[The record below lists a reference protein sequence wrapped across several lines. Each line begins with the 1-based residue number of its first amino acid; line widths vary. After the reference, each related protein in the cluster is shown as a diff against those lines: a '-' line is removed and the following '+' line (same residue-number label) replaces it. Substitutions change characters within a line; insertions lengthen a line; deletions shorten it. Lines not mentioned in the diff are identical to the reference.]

1 MKLLAAVLLQSSA
14 FLLGSWISADSHA
27 QEAPAAASIVLQTP
41 AKAPLHVTKLVIT
54 DVEIGKGDEVQNNMT
69 VEVHYTGWLYN
80 PKAPNLRGAQ
90 FDSSRV
96 SGTPLSFQVGAR
108 QVIRGWDQGLI
119 GMRVGGKRILQ
130 IPSYLGYGVNGS
142 DNIPP
147 NTHLVFE
154 VELVSIKK

>member
-14 FLLGSWISADSHA
+14 FLLTVLSVESHA
-27 QEAPAAASIVLQTP
+27 QEAASAPSIVLQAP
-41 AKAPLHVTKLVIT
+41 AKAPLHVTKLVVT
-54 DVEIGKGDEVQNNMT
+54 DVEIGKGDEVQNHMT

-80 PKAPNLRGAQ
+80 PKAPNLRGLQ
-90 FDSSRV
+90 FDSSRP

>member
-1 MKLLAAVLLQSSA
+1 MKVLAAVLLHTSTL
-14 FLLGSWISADSHA
+14 LLGAWLSADIYA
-27 QEAPAAASIVLQTP
+27 QEAPAAASMVLQAP

-54 DVEIGKGDEVQNNMT
+54 DTEVGKGDEVQNHMT

-80 PKAPNLRGAQ
+80 HKAANLRGIQ
-90 FDSSRV
+90 FDSSRP
-96 SGTPLSFQVGAR
+96 SGTPLAVQVGAR
-108 QVIRGWDQGLI
+108 QVIRGWDQGLL

-130 IPSYLGYGVNGS
+130 IPSYLAYGVNGS

-154 VELVSIKK
+154 VELMNIKK